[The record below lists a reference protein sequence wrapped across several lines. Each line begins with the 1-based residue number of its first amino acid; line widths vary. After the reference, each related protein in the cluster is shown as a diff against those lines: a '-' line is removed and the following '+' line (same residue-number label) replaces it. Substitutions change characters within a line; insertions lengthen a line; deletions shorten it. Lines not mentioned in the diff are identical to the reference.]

1 MTRNETRL
9 RIMSQATED
18 VTGLWE
24 LTATPHSP
32 AIDDVIDVLSTL
44 IRDGLVAVYRGTQFA
59 SEETLLPAPAARK
72 EIRNRNFWDWSAAE
86 SGPHL
91 RVFATPRGR
100 GWYFAQGKPPADTRL
115 VS

>member
-18 VTGLWE
+18 FTGLWE
-24 LTATPHSP
+24 LAATPQSP
-32 AIDDVIDVLSTL
+32 AIEELIDVLSTL
-44 IRDGLVAVYRGTQFA
+44 IRDGLVTVYRGTQFA
-59 SEETLLPAPAARK
+59 ATETALPAPAARK
-72 EIRNRNFWDWSAAE
+72 EIRDRNFWDWSAPE
-86 SGPHL
+86 RGPHL

-100 GWYFAQGKPPADTRL
+100 DWYFAQRKPPADTRL